1 MNASASGSV
10 SGNTSR
16 RIISYS
22 EYLKSRNQ
30 IGYSS
35 RGDGYGQ
42 TADGVRLSSQQK
54 EVGAWDR
61 IVNYAKKVVDFWS
74 K

>member
-1 MNASASGSV
+1 MDASV
-10 SGNTSR
+10 SGLVSGSTTG
-16 RIISYS
+16 RIIRYS
-22 EYLKSRNQ
+22 DYLKGLKDKNSSNQ
-30 IGYSS
+30 GE
-35 RGDGYGQ
+35 GYGQ
-42 TADGVRLSSQQK
+42 TADGVRLSSRQK

>member
-1 MNASASGSV
+1 MDASV
-10 SGNTSR
+10 SGLVSGSTAG
-16 RIISYS
+16 RIIRYS
-22 EYLKSRNQ
+22 DYLKSQKQ
-30 IGYSS
+30 IGSSS

-61 IVNYAKKVVDFWS
+61 IVSYAKKVVDFWS